1 MHYHAIKN
9 NIEVVLLNNNNLN
22 LRFSPQNLFCMGRCP
37 SRNHCRNIYSNPQ
50 CVTLEENS
58 AIPNTDPNADTP
70 NPCFCQPVQFE
81 ARGEPGPMGPRG
93 EPGPPGCPGEP
104 GKTGPQG
111 VTGPQGPQGVTGPMG
126 PRGEPG
132 ARGPAGPPGYP
143 QNSIFASFWNSDCF
157 LPENTRLPLKADI
170 SDPSGNISLRGCHSI
185 ILKPG
190 YYTIYY
196 YISTV
201 LKSPGNIKLIP
212 VFNDS
217 KQTVYAEYAAVKK
230 RNEPVKLAR
239 YFLTEIPN
247 TSPLFFTW
255 YSSAC
260 TSKTNMNILI
270 QKLNRQ

>member
-1 MHYHAIKN
+1 MRWFQ
-9 NIEVVLLNNNNLN
+9 LNNNNLN
-22 LRFSPQNLFCMGRCP
+22 LRFPTQNLFCMGRCP
-37 SRNHCRNIYSNPQ
+37 SRNIFPNPQ
-50 CVTLEENS
+50 CITPEDNT
-58 AIPNTDPNADTP
+58 AIPETSLDAGTP
-70 NPCFCQPVQFE
+70 DSCFCETGQLE
-81 ARGEPGPMGPRG
+81 ARGEPGPQGPRG

-143 QNSIFASFWNSDCF
+143 QSSIFASFGNSECF
-157 LPENTRLPLKADI
+157 LPENARLPLKVEI
-170 SDPSGNISLRGCHSI
+170 PDPSGNIALRGCHSI

-196 YISTV
+196 YISTAA
-201 LKSPGNIKLIP
+201 KSPGTIKLIP
-212 VFNDS
+212 VFNDC
-217 KQTVYAEYAAVKK
+217 KQMIYAEYATTRR
-230 RNEPVKLAR
+230 RNESIKLSR
-239 YFLTEIPN
+239 YFLTEIHN

-260 TSKTNMNILI
+260 TSKTNMNIII